1 MRLWKLA
8 DTANEPANSDWLPG
22 ASPALLQILRA
33 RGFDSEQV
41 WRLFLNPPHRLP
53 YCPLRMSGMETA
65 LQRLHQALQ
74 SCVQNTGKKEIV
86 GIVGDFD
93 VDGITGAAI
102 LVEGLEG
109 LGIPAIPYLPH
120 RVTEGH
126 GLSEEA
132 VHLLAA
138 EGVSLIITVDC
149 GVSSRTEAALARKL
163 GMDVIVTDHH
173 IPSEEPPEV
182 TAVVN
187 PRMPGDE
194 YPFPDLCGAGLAFKL
209 MQGFHQRLGKSLPS
223 SLIELAALGT
233 IADMVPLTD
242 ENRYLVKQGLQE
254 LNRTQRPG
262 LQAMFQLSGL
272 AGKPINSETVMF
284 QIAPR
289 LNSAGR
295 MGHAEDSLRL
305 LTTQS
310 SSEAATLAQQLEV
323 QNRQRQEL
331 TREVYAS
338 AHSIVA
344 GLEELP
350 PFLVVNDPMLTPGI
364 AGLVA
369 GRLAEEFQRP
379 SVALAQVDGQ
389 TCVASG
395 RSIPG
400 FNLVE
405 AFRSCSDLFVRFGGH
420 SQAAGFTIKRENLG
434 EMEMRLSEVASRR
447 LAGMDLRTILCI
459 DTVIGLSELT
469 DEFLAWMEELEP
481 YGEANPK
488 PLFLTRN
495 LAVAQ
500 VSRIGKAGQHLK
512 MLVSDG
518 RKSLPAL
525 LFNRSD
531 EWEEGQDRVDLVYTV
546 SVDHWRGRKHISLV
560 IEDFAHPGNER
571 LRAG

>member
-1 MRLWKLA
+1 MKQWKLA
-8 DTANEPANSDWLPG
+8 DTATKPANYDWLPV
-22 ASPALLQILRA
+22 ASPAFSRVLQA
-33 RGFDSEQV
+33 RGFDSEQA

-53 YCPLRMSGMETA
+53 YCPLRMSGMEPA
-65 LQRLHQALQ
+65 LRRLHQALQ
-74 SCVQNTGKKEIV
+74 TCARHSGEREIV

-102 LVEGLEG
+102 LVEGLEE
-109 LGIPAIPYLPH
+109 LGVPTIPYLPH

-132 VHLLAA
+132 VKILAK
-138 EGVSLIITVDC
+138 EGVSLVITVDC
-149 GVSSRTEAALARKL
+149 GVSSRTEAVLARKL

-173 IPSEEPPEV
+173 IPSEELPEV
-182 TAVVN
+182 VAIVN
-187 PRMPGDE
+187 PRMPGDD
-194 YPFPDLCGAGLAFKL
+194 YPFPQLCGAGLAFKL
-209 MQGFHQRLGKSLPS
+209 MEGLYQRLGKSLPS
-223 SLIELAALGT
+223 SFLELAALGT
-233 IADMVPLTD
+233 IADVVPLTD
-242 ENRYLVKQGLQE
+242 ENRYLVKQGLKE
-254 LNRTQRPG
+254 LNRTRRPG
-262 LQAMFQLSGL
+262 LQAMFQVSGL
-272 AGKPINSETVMF
+272 AGKPVNAETVMF
-284 QIAPR
+284 HIAPR

-295 MGHAEDSLRL
+295 MGHAADSLRL

-323 QNRQRQEL
+323 QNGQRQEL
-331 TREVYAS
+331 TRQVYAS
-338 AHSIVA
+338 AHSVVV

-350 PFLVVNDPMLTPGI
+350 PFLVVNDPMLTPGV

-369 GRLAEEFQRP
+369 GRLAEEFRRP
-379 SVALAQVDGQ
+379 SVALAQVDDQ
-389 TCVASG
+389 TWVASG

-420 SQAAGFTIKRENLG
+420 SQAAGFSIKRENLG
-434 EMEMRLSEVASRR
+434 EMQQRLCEIASIR
-447 LAGMDLRTILCI
+447 LAGIDLRPMLYI
-459 DTVIGLSELT
+459 DTVIGLSDLT
-469 DEFLAWMEELEP
+469 DEFLARLEELEP

-488 PLFLTRN
+488 PLFLTRS

-531 EWEEGQDRVDLVYTV
+531 EWEEGQDMVDLVYTV
-546 SVDHWRGRKHISLV
+546 SVDHWRGRKQISLV
-560 IEDFAHPGNER
+560 VEDFAP
-571 LRAG
+571 AGTGDS